1 MPAKKDFW
9 SYDLFAD
16 SVIKLF
22 ATVIIATV
30 SNGSL
35 RVSRRN
41 MRKQNVALGKFRVIG
56 LEIRSA
62 AEFYSVYFFYG
73 VIGINIWDIV

>member
-9 SYDLFAD
+9 SYDALAN

-22 ATVIIATV
+22 ATVVVATV
-30 SNGSL
+30 SNGSF
-35 RVSRRN
+35 RVCRRN

-56 LEIRSA
+56 FEIRGTT
-62 AEFYSVYFFYG
+62 EFYSVYFFYG
-73 VIGINIWDIV
+73 IIGVNIWDIV